1 MGGSLLFY
9 IGAYSMIADIAK
21 RSNEESATIRLSFID
36 GLFHI
41 AWFMGN
47 AIAGP
52 IKNNLG
58 LRYNFAFGLLFT
70 VISAVYTIIFIEETL
85 VKQEDN
91 DGKGKLTLGSLTLI
105 NTLNKI

>member
-41 AWFMGN
+41 GWFMGN

-91 DGKGKLTLGSLTLI
+91 DGKGKLTLG
-105 NTLNKI
+105 